1 MSFFSGGE
9 TVVITRRTAGANDDY
24 GNPTFTTTSITVKN
38 CLIGFGSTSEPID
51 VERDAVDA
59 KITIYFP
66 IGTTV
71 QDGDRFTI
79 RNSVWEK
86 DGNVTQYVPPFAMS
100 VGPVVMARQRRG

>member
-9 TVVITRRTAGANDDY
+9 SVVITRRTAGVDDGY
-24 GNPTFTTTSITVKN
+24 GNPSFTTTTVTVSN
-38 CLIGFGSTSEPID
+38 CLIGFGSTKEPID

-66 IGTTV
+66 PGTTV

-86 DGNVTQYVPPFAMS
+86 DGNVTQFIAPFPMAT
-100 VGPVVMARQRRG
+100 GPVVMARQRRG